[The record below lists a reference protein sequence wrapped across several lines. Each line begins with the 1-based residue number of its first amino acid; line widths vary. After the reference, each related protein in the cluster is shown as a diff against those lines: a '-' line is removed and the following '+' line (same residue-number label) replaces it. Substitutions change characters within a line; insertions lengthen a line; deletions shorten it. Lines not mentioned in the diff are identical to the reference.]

1 MKKILLS
8 LIMAALTLCTTAQ
21 SFDEYFNG
29 NTLRLDYVFAGD
41 RNSHALYVDQL
52 SETPGWYGRR
62 HNLDRLPLEGNGQI
76 TLRDARSGKVIY
88 RHSFSTLFQEWLATE
103 ESKSTPKSFE
113 NVFLVPFPKDSALVT
128 VDLFDYHQKVF
139 ATMTH
144 KVRPDDIL
152 IRKISR
158 PVNPYSVLHAAKDTS
173 NCIHIAFVAEGYT
186 ADEMPS
192 FIDDA
197 RIAID
202 ALFSHATFKKYK
214 DYFHIIAVE
223 SPSKE
228 SGTSEPGNGKWI
240 NTALSSH
247 FNTFYSDRYLT
258 TLHLKQLHD
267 HLVAVPYEHIIVLVN
282 STKYGGGGIYNS
294 YTLTAAKDKKF
305 RPVVVHEFGHSFGGL
320 ADEYTYSNDDP
331 IYFSDTEPW
340 EQNITTKHD
349 FSKKWGNLIAEGKA
363 GLVEGGGYLIYGVW
377 RGCDACRMRV
387 DEVDDFCPVCQ
398 QALERLILFYIS
410 ISPESVL

>member
-8 LIMAALTLCTTAQ
+8 FIMAATALCTAAQ
-21 SFDEYFNG
+21 SFDEYFTG

-41 RNSHALYVDQL
+41 RKSQAIYVDQL

-62 HNLDRLPLEGNGQI
+62 HNLDSLPLEGNGQI
-76 TLRDARSGKVIY
+76 TVSDARSGKVIY

-113 NVFLVPFPKDSALVT
+113 NVFLVPFPKDSAYIT

-144 KVRPDDIL
+144 KLRPDDIL
-152 IRKISR
+152 IRKISC
-158 PVNPYSVLHAAKDTS
+158 PVNPYTVLHAAKDTA

-186 ADEMPS
+186 HDEMPS
-192 FIDDA
+192 FIEDS
-197 RIAID
+197 RVAID
-202 ALFSHATFKKYK
+202 ALFSHATFKKFK

-228 SGTSEPGNGKWI
+228 SGTSEPGNAKWI

-247 FNTFYSDRYLT
+247 FSTFYSDRYLT

-305 RPVVVHEFGHSFGGL
+305 RPVVVHELGHSFGGL
-320 ADEYTYSNDDP
+320 DDEYTYSNDDP
-331 IYFSDTEPW
+331 IYFADTEPW

-363 GLVEGGGYLIYGVW
+363 GMVEGGGYLINGVW
-377 RGCDACRMRV
+377 RGCDTCRMRV
-387 DEVDDFCPVCQ
+387 NEVDDFCPVCQ
-398 QALERLILFYIS
+398 QALERLIRFYVDL
-410 ISPESVL
+410 P

>member
-21 SFDEYFNG
+21 GFDEYFNG

-41 RNSHALYVDQL
+41 RNSQALYVDQL
-52 SETPGWYGRR
+52 SETPGWYGRK

-223 SPSKE
+223 SPSQE

-320 ADEYTYSNDDP
+320 ADEYQYGDPGVYSP
-331 IYFSDTEPW
+331 KVEPW
-340 EQNITTKHD
+340 EKNITNKVN
-349 FSKKWGNLIAEGKA
+349 FGSKWQDMIKEK
-363 GLVEGGGYLIYGVW
+363 VEGVGLYEGAGYTDKGMF
-377 RGCDACRMRV
+377 RATEDCRMRTNACKT
-387 DEVDDFCPVCQ
+387 FCPVCQ
-398 QALERLILFYIS
+398 RAINQLIDFYTK
-410 ISPESVL
+410 